1 VSDAA
6 GDRGTTRWDGGW
18 RWLLPALFLL
28 ALLGAWQLAASTG
41 LLAGLFGLE
50 DFLVPSPAE
59 IGEAAWQ
66 NRSLLADNAW
76 VTLREILLGFACALL
91 VGVAFAV
98 AMHFSGFVLR
108 AAYPL
113 VIASQTIP
121 IVAVAPILVIWF
133 GYGILPKVL
142 VVALVCFFP
151 ITVATLNGL
160 SSVDPEARKLMRSLY
175 ASRWQTFR
183 RLSVPTALPYLF
195 TGIKISVVF
204 APIGALF
211 GEWVGASS
219 GLGHQILQDNAQL
232 QAARL
237 FAAVAVLSAIGLAL
251 FALAALAERRV
262 VTWR

>member
-1 VSDAA
+1 VKRVALPV
-6 GDRGTTRWDGGW
+6 
-18 RWLLPALFLL
+18 LLLA
-28 ALLGAWQLAASTG
+28 ALLGAWQLAASSG
-41 LLAGLFGLE
+41 ALADLFGLE

-59 IGEAAWQ
+59 IAQALWE
-66 NRSLLADNAW
+66 NRSLLAENAW
-76 VTLREILLGFACALL
+76 VTLREILLGILCALL
-91 VGVAFAV
+91 VGIAFAI

-108 AAYPL
+108 STYPL

-133 GYGILPKVL
+133 GFGIVPKIL

-160 SSVDPEARKLMRSLY
+160 SSVDPEARKLMRTLY
-175 ASRWQTFR
+175 ASRWQVFR

-195 TGIKISVVF
+195 TGIKISIVF

-232 QAARL
+232 ETARL
-237 FAAVAVLSAIGLAL
+237 FAAVAILSAIGLAL
-251 FALAALAERRV
+251 FGLAALAERRIV
-262 VTWR
+262 SWR

>member
-1 VSDAA
+1 MD
-6 GDRGTTRWDGGW
+6 DKGTTRWGGAW

-28 ALLGAWQLAASTG
+28 ALLGAWQLATSTG
-41 LLAGLFGLE
+41 LLADAFGLE

-59 IGEAAWQ
+59 IGEAIWQ
-66 NRSLLADNAW
+66 DRSLLLDNAW
-76 VTLREILLGFACALL
+76 VTLQEILLGIACAL
-91 VGVAFAV
+91 VAGVSFAV

-108 AAYPL
+108 STYPL
-113 VIASQTIP
+113 LIASQTIP
-121 IVAVAPILVIWF
+121 VIAIAPILVIWF
-133 GYGILPKVL
+133 GFGIVPKIL
-142 VVALVCFFP
+142 IVALVCFFP

-160 SSVDPEARKLMRSLY
+160 SSVDPEARKLMRSLD

-195 TGIKISVVF
+195 TGIKISIVF
-204 APIGALF
+204 APIGAVF

-219 GLGHQILQDNAQL
+219 GLGHQILQNNANL
-232 QAARL
+232 QTADL
-237 FAAVAVLSAIGLAL
+237 FAAVAVLSAMALAL